1 MLKIYTDTDT
11 DITPEIANKYNVKL
25 ISMPYVTPEKVIYPY
40 VDFDKYDYK
49 AFYDSLRDG
58 LLPSTSALSPEEYKK
73 YFEEDFKNGDD
84 ILYIHFS
91 SAMTATFTFMD
102 EALKELKEKYPER
115 KFYRVDTK
123 AITIGSYSIVR
134 AIFDKL
140 HENLP
145 VEELVEWANNQVDH
159 YATYFYADD
168 LKFFKRSGRVSGISA
183 TMGTLLG
190 IKPIIC
196 IDEKGVM
203 RSLTKAKGRKGA
215 LNKLVDYVMTLGD
228 DVANY
233 RIVIGHTDLLEVAEK
248 LAEMLK
254 EKLGNDL
261 LIDFVVVNPTAG
273 SHCGPNAVG
282 VSFHS
287 IHR

>member
-25 ISMPYVTPEKVIYPY
+25 ISMPYVTPEKVTYPY
-40 VDFDKYDYK
+40 VDFEKFDHK
-49 AFYDSLRDG
+49 AFYDTLRDG

-73 YFEEDFKNGDD
+73 YFEEEFKNGND

-91 SAMTATFTFMD
+91 AAMTATFTFME
-102 EALKELKEKYPER
+102 EALMELFEKYPDR
-115 KFYRVDTK
+115 KFYRIDTK

-140 HENLP
+140 EENLP
-145 VEELVEWANNQVDH
+145 VEELIKWANDQVNH

-196 IDEKGVM
+196 IDENGVM
-203 RSLTKAKGRKGA
+203 KSIGKAKGRKGA
-215 LNKLVDYVMTLGD
+215 LTKLVDYVMTLGD

-233 RIVIGHTDLLEVAEK
+233 RITIGHADLIEVAEK
-248 LAEMLK
+248 LGEMLK
-254 EKLGNDL
+254 EKLGDNL
-261 LIDFVVVNPTAG
+261 QIDYVVVNPTAG
-273 SHCGPNAVG
+273 SHCGPNTVG

>member
-40 VDFDKYDYK
+40 VDFDKYDHK

-140 HENLP
+140 NENLP